1 MAGILVIMYMTPD
14 FRISVE
20 LIPAWLVVL
29 GIGFVIKRKGQ
40 AQSKV
45 AAHLG

>member
-1 MAGILVIMYMTPD
+1 MTPD

-45 AAHLG
+45 AANLG